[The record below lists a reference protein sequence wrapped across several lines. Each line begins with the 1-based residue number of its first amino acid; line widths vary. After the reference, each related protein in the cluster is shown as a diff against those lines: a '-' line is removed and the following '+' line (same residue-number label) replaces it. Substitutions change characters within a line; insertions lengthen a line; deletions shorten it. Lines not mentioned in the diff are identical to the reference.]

1 MNGCWLLVVGIWL
14 SVGCYYI
21 TNNQIPTTYN
31 PKLFLCFFILIFYF
45 LNNKTTKQPDNHYS
59 ILILKAPAA
68 MPSLLYMVQRGNSSC
83 A

>member
-1 MNGCWLLVVGIWL
+1 MIGCWLLVF
-14 SVGCYYI
+14 GCRLVATI
-21 TNNQIPTTYN
+21 LPTTKYQQPITLN
-31 PKLFLCFFILIFYF
+31 FFFVFFILIFYF

>member
-1 MNGCWLLVVGIWL
+1 MVVGILL

-31 PKLFLCFFILIFYF
+31 PKLFLCFFILIFLF
-45 LNNKTTKQPDNHYS
+45 SKQQNNKTTKQPDNHYS

>member
-1 MNGCWLLVVGIWL
+1 MVVGILL

-31 PKLFLCFFILIFYF
+31 PKLFLCFFILIFLF
-45 LNNKTTKQPDNHYS
+45 SKQQNNHYS

-68 MPSLLYMVQRGNSSC
+68 MPSLLYIVQRGNSSC